1 MQHRPI
7 LPSTPD
13 EHATDKACVLLQ
25 IESSTTLL
33 IVFDGPPTDPFGLG

>member
-1 MQHRPI
+1 MRHRPI

-13 EHATDKACVLLQ
+13 KHATDKACVLLQ